1 MHLLPYLRLL
11 TGYVQSSHSNRSRS
25 VTSRGMYSSIASAY
39 IRLSIGIPSG
49 LVRRRYSES
58 EYIAEMYRI
67 DECTRSSRRSADR
80 AEITLR
86 KLSILNIQRSR

>member
-67 DECTRSSRRSADR
+67 DECTRSSIGGPRGDYV
-80 AEITLR
+80 T
-86 KLSILNIQRSR
+86 

>member
-67 DECTRSSRRSADR
+67 GRMYTILDRRTAR
-80 AEITLR
+80 RLR
-86 KLSILNIQRSR
+86 YVNYLF